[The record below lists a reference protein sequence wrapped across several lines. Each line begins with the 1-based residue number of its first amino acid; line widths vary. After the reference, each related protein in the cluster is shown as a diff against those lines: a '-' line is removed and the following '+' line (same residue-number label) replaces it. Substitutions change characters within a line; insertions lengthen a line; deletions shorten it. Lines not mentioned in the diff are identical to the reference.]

1 MQRRRIHDATT
12 TTTKGKWERGAAP
25 ALGAH
30 PVHPTRKEGTM
41 WEVTSRGGRR
51 LIGYTDDPEV
61 AEEYRRQGYTVK
73 YVY

>member
-1 MQRRRIHDATT
+1 
-12 TTTKGKWERGAAP
+12 
-25 ALGAH
+25 
-30 PVHPTRKEGTM
+30 M
-41 WEVTSRGGRR
+41 WEVTTRGGRR